1 MTDRDTKSRVPEKEA
16 SSLSRTRFFIL
27 KMCFLAFFLLI
38 TVRLA
43 KIQVVDSSKY
53 KTLARKQYERSFIL
67 PATRGEIFDRNGN
80 VIVSNTM
87 FLSFAAD
94 PKIIGDNQ
102 EHIADIFAGVFGKPR
117 SFYLDK
123 LRETDQNQNNKR
135 FVWLERRVKPEIAHR
150 IESAKLDGIVV
161 LNEPKRLYHYD
172 ELAGALLGFTNVDN
186 KGISGIELQYDS
198 EMKGVNGSVVMQ
210 RDGLGRVRPSAD
222 YPRKEPVN
230 GKDICLTIDV
240 TYQAIVDEELKHGVE
255 INKAD
260 GGCALILNPKTG
272 EVLALSMYPCIN
284 PNNAG
289 AFDMAAA
296 RNRVVSDV
304 FEPGSVFKVVTA
316 TAAYENNIVTPERRF
331 NAEHGKMKVSL
342 GGNKFRLISDSHEF
356 DNLSFQE
363 AIEMS
368 SNIVLA
374 KVGKLIGG
382 EKLYRQARDFGFGMI
397 TGIDLPGEVR
407 GVLKKPSDHDWSG
420 TTVQTM
426 SYGYEIGATP
436 LQIASAYAAVAN
448 KGVLMKPFVIA
459 KLQSEDGRTVVEQK
473 PQAIR
478 RVMSQR
484 TQTEL
489 ISALEGVIERGTG
502 KEARIN
508 GVRIAGKT
516 GTSRKY
522 LNGKYAENNYTAS
535 FVGFFPVEDP
545 QVVCLVMMDNPKSK
559 GYFGGST
566 SGPVFRSI
574 AERVITTS
582 YKFSRTTIAQEPAI
596 NGTVSVPDIRMLQPL
611 LAKKMLS
618 TYGLNCQTFGTGS
631 MVIKQ
636 TPEPG
641 KKVEKGEVISL
652 VLNGESLVTS
662 DGMITVPDVRGMSIR
677 RAMNRLVSD
686 EFEIKVQGSGVVTQ
700 QFPAAGGRVR
710 PGSNIMLVCSPRSV
724 MQAMLY

>member
-1 MTDRDTKSRVPEKEA
+1 MMDREPENTISEKEA
-16 SSLSRTRFFIL
+16 SSLSRSR
-27 KMCFLAFFLLI
+27 FFLLKVCFLVFFSVI
-38 TVRLA
+38 IVRLV
-43 KIQVVDSSKY
+43 KIQVLDSGKY
-53 KTLARKQYERSFIL
+53 KSLAKKQYERLFVL
-67 PATRGEIFDRNGN
+67 PATRGDIFDRNGN
-80 VIVSNTM
+80 VVVSNTM
-87 FLSFAAD
+87 FVSFAAD

-102 EHIADIFAGVFGKPR
+102 EHVAETFAGIFGKPR
-117 SFYLDK
+117 SFYLEK
-123 LRETDQNQNNKR
+123 LQETDQNQNNKR

-150 IESAKLDGIVV
+150 IESAKLEGIVTI
-161 LNEPKRLYHYD
+161 NEPKRLYHYD

-186 KGISGIELQYDS
+186 KGISGIELQYDN

-210 RDGLGRVRPSAD
+210 RDGVGRVRPSAD
-222 YPRKEPVN
+222 YPRREPVN

-240 TYQAIVDEELKHGVE
+240 TYQSIVDEELKHGVE
-255 INKAD
+255 ANKAD
-260 GGCALILNPKTG
+260 GGCALMLNPKTG
-272 EVLALSMYPCIN
+272 EVLALSMVPCIN
-284 PNNAG
+284 PNDAG
-289 AFDMAAA
+289 TFDVAAA
-296 RNRVVSDV
+296 RDRIVSDV

-316 TAAYENNIVTPERRF
+316 SAAYENNLVTPDMRF

-356 DNLSFQE
+356 EYLTFQE

-407 GVLKKPSDHDWSG
+407 GVLKKPGDRDWSG
-420 TTVQTM
+420 TTLQTM
-426 SYGYEIGATP
+426 SFGYEIGATP
-436 LQIASAYAAVAN
+436 LQIACAYAAVAN
-448 KGVLMKPFVIA
+448 KGILMKPFVIA
-459 KLQSEDGRTVVEQK
+459 RIKDADGTTIAEQK

-478 RVMSQR
+478 RVMSQL
-484 TQTEL
+484 TQSEL
-489 ISALEGVIERGTG
+489 ISAFEGVVERGTG

-522 LNGKYAENNYTAS
+522 VNGKYMANNYTAS

-545 QVVCLVMMDNPKSK
+545 QVVCLVMMDNPRTK
-559 GYFGGST
+559 GYYGGST
-566 SGPVFRSI
+566 SGPIFRSI

-582 YKFSRTTIAQEPAI
+582 YKFSRTAVAQESAI
-596 NGTVSVPDIRMLQPL
+596 NGTISVPDVRMLQPA
-611 LAKKMLS
+611 LAKKMLLS
-618 TYGLNCQTFGTGS
+618 YGLNCQTFGTGAI
-631 MVIKQ
+631 VIKQ

-641 KKVEKGEVISL
+641 RKIEKGEAVSL
-652 VLNGESLVTS
+652 ILNGESLVSS
-662 DGMITVPDVRGMSIR
+662 DGMIAVPDVRGMSIR

-686 EFEIKVQGSGVVTQ
+686 EFDIKVQGSGVVTQ
-700 QFPAAGGRVR
+700 QIPVPGERVR
-710 PGSNIMLVCSPRSV
+710 SGSSIVLWCSPRSV